1 MFTPDSELYFVV
13 AEIDMKN
20 LIALP
25 VLALLTFACG
35 GEGKVRNN
43 DPSNTESRV
52 SMEAI
57 IKTHNSS
64 LTEKQR
70 AKIDSELSK
79 VIKTMKAN
87 DKVPESCRNAIESPL
102 KALYSSTMANDEK
115 DMKLAKEEVNRV
127 TSSVELCGEIAEYN
141 QAVANVGVQPP
152 AAGGALDGYPVGGGA
167 FPPNAALPPGGGVEV
182 GGELVVGG
190 GIGGDLLGL
199 GYWFGT
205 NITNSILTIVEASR
219 YCDTAGIL
227 FGSSALS
234 GTFTGPTLANG
245 VLDALGMYF
254 FYRDGLRPR
263 ELPERCYPDG
273 GYPPGAA
280 GAPWEQTQL
289 VIHPPITR

>member
-102 KALYSSTMANDEK
+102 KPFYL
-115 DMKLAKEEVNRV
+115 
-127 TSSVELCGEIAEYN
+127 
-141 QAVANVGVQPP
+141 
-152 AAGGALDGYPVGGGA
+152 
-167 FPPNAALPPGGGVEV
+167 LPWPMMRK
-182 GGELVVGG
+182 
-190 GIGGDLLGL
+190 
-199 GYWFGT
+199 T
-205 NITNSILTIVEASR
+205 
-219 YCDTAGIL
+219 
-227 FGSSALS
+227 
-234 GTFTGPTLANG
+234 
-245 VLDALGMYF
+245 
-254 FYRDGLRPR
+254 
-263 ELPERCYPDG
+263 
-273 GYPPGAA
+273 
-280 GAPWEQTQL
+280 
-289 VIHPPITR
+289 

>member
-1 MFTPDSELYFVV
+1 
-13 AEIDMKN
+13 MKN

-115 DMKLAKEEVNRV
+115 DMKLAKEEV
-127 TSSVELCGEIAEYN
+127 S
-141 QAVANVGVQPP
+141 
-152 AAGGALDGYPVGGGA
+152 
-167 FPPNAALPPGGGVEV
+167 
-182 GGELVVGG
+182 
-190 GIGGDLLGL
+190 
-199 GYWFGT
+199 
-205 NITNSILTIVEASR
+205 
-219 YCDTAGIL
+219 
-227 FGSSALS
+227 
-234 GTFTGPTLANG
+234 
-245 VLDALGMYF
+245 
-254 FYRDGLRPR
+254 
-263 ELPERCYPDG
+263 
-273 GYPPGAA
+273 
-280 GAPWEQTQL
+280 
-289 VIHPPITR
+289 HK